1 MALKLPEE
9 IHITKEEMKE
19 TFSYEVMKGINTPN
33 NQS

>member
-1 MALKLPEE
+1 MALKWHEE
-9 IHITKEEMKE
+9 IHITKEMKE